1 MFFELE
7 VHKLCFKNK
16 AWGWNPS
23 EKNIKD
29 ETEFNIDGLM
39 EEGESLNVTFIK
51 KGKVINFS
59 HRRENDM
66 MKLFKKDSNYE

>member
-1 MFFELE
+1 
-7 VHKLCFKNK
+7 
-16 AWGWNPS
+16 
-23 EKNIKD
+23 
-29 ETEFNIDGLM
+29 M